1 MLGAYEFGTGQLLW
15 SMLWFF
21 MFFVFIWLL
30 ITVFMDVF
38 RSHDLSGWAKA
49 AWIIFVFLVPF
60 IGVLVYLIVRG
71 HKMSEHAME
80 TAKAQDDA
88 ARAYIQQATGSS
100 SNPAQELTHLAELK
114 DKGVID
120 DGEFQKMKAKIV
132 N

>member
-1 MLGAYEFGTGQLLW
+1 MLGTNEFGTGQVLW
-15 SMLWFF
+15 SMVWFF

-49 AWIIFVFLVPF
+49 AWIIFVFVIPF
-60 IGVLVYLIVRG
+60 IGILVYLIVRG

-80 TAKAQDDA
+80 AAKAQDDA
-88 ARAYIQQATGSS
+88 ARAYIQQATGTSS
-100 SNPAQELTHLAELK
+100 SAAQELTHLAELK